1 MMLTLS
7 VFHLKQ
13 NANIC
18 RFVYKNRKQAG
29 AELGQ
34 AQPWLGLR
42 YSQARIATVQIAYC
56 IVVVHNC

>member
-1 MMLTLS
+1 MMLALS

-42 YSQARIATVQIAYC
+42 YSQARIATVQSA
-56 IVVVHNC
+56 